1 MGVMDGTTIVL
12 GVVAVLGCGAAIWLA
27 IGRAR
32 LSAEA
37 AGERAGRMAAEGQRE
52 AERAER
58 ERVVAQLDQM
68 RESHAKAS
76 GERIRLDGELAAEKE
91 QHQTTR
97 QTLSEQARRDIEATE
112 ERLQAEI
119 AHVEEIAREKLESVE
134 REKRAIKEQL
144 AEFDQQLQKA
154 FGHLAAQALQT
165 NSTEFLK
172 LAGQAME
179 AKAKQAEGDLG
190 KRQVALDE
198 QSKAILSVL
207 QKTDEKLTAIE
218 KDRIGAY
225 SGLTE
230 QVRAMLETSQGLRT
244 ETGRLVQALRKPEV
258 RGRWGEIQLER
269 VVEIAGMKSYCD
281 FATQESNRD
290 AEGRLMRPDMTV
302 RLPNER
308 MLAVDAKTNIAA
320 YMEAIEAPTPE
331 TAAAAMDRFARHVS
345 EQVQQLSRK
354 NYWSQ
359 FEGSPQFVVMFI
371 PGDQFIDAALQ
382 RDEGLIERAAH
393 ANVIIASP
401 STLIGLL
408 KAVVVGWREKQVQED
423 AQALL
428 KLGRELHQR
437 GAVFLDHLDGLGG
450 ALGGAVEKYNKAVGS
465 FQQNLVPTLRRF
477 EQSAKSEKELPEV
490 TEIEVM
496 PRSLDVKRLG

>member
-1 MGVMDGTTIVL
+1 MTIVL
-12 GVVAVLGCGAAIWLA
+12 GVLAVAGCGAAVWLA
-27 IGRAR
+27 LGRAR
-32 LSAEA
+32 LSADA
-37 AGERAGRMAAEGQRE
+37 AGERAGRVGVERERDAA
-52 AERAER
+52 RAER
-58 ERVVAQLDQM
+58 DNV
-68 RESHAKAS
+68 
-76 GERIRLDGELAAEKE
+76 
-91 QHQTTR
+91 
-97 QTLSEQARRDIEATE
+97 
-112 ERLQAEI
+112 
-119 AHVEEIAREKLESVE
+119 ARELKGVNDQLTEVK
-134 REKRAIKEQL
+134 EKRATLSSELVAVREEMKKAVEAAEDVAKVKQESVKRERDAIDVKL
-144 AEFDQQLQKA
+144 TEFDAKLKTA
-154 FGHLAAQALQT
+154 FGDLAAQALKS
-165 NSTEFLK
+165 NSGEFLK
-172 LAGQAME
+172 LAGQAMD
-179 AKAKQAEGDLG
+179 AKTKQAEGDLG

-290 AEGRLMRPDMTV
+290 SEGRLMRPDMTV

-331 TAAAAMDRFARHVS
+331 AAAAAMDRFARHVS

-477 EQSAKSEKELPEV
+477 EQSAKSEKDLSEV

-496 PRSLDVKRLG
+496 PRSVDVKKLG